1 MGQPQPAQHDSA
13 RMHAQGEPG
22 EPAFHQP
29 APVDEGFYQPPPG
42 PDTHLPVPHPTAG
55 SDELRQNVF
64 AAMSSVLVELAQ
76 ELKRSVDYYRSRSND
91 APIHEVLLVGGSA
104 KLRGLAPYL
113 ESSMDNVPTRI
124 GDPLQNVKVS
134 SKQFSDQRLV
144 DVAPLF
150 PISIGLGARDLIAT
164 PGKAKKR

>member
-1 MGQPQPAQHDSA
+1 
-13 RMHAQGEPG
+13 
-22 EPAFHQP
+22 
-29 APVDEGFYQPPPG
+29 
-42 PDTHLPVPHPTAG
+42 
-55 SDELRQNVF
+55 
-64 AAMSSVLVELAQ
+64 MSSVLVELAQ

-91 APIHEVLLVGGSA
+91 APIHEVLLVGGTA
-104 KLRGLAPYL
+104 KLRGLPAYL

-134 SKQFSDQRLV
+134 SKQFSEQRLV

-150 PISIGLGARDLIAT
+150 PISIGLGARDLMGT